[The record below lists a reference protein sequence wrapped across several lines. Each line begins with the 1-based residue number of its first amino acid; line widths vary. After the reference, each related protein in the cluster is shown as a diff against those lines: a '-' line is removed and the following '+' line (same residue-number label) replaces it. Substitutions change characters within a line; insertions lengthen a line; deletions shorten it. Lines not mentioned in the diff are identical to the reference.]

1 MSTENKALVRRWFKE
16 VWNEGNAKTIDELLT
31 DRSVIHGLGEDLRG
45 PAAFKSFHAAYRDAF
60 PDVKI
65 QIERMIAEDDL
76 VAVHWSA
83 SATHNG
89 SGLGFAATGRPVKF
103 SGMGIARFEGHKLI
117 EGWNNFDQLGLLQ
130 QIGVVALPAS

>member
-65 QIERMIAEDDL
+65 QIERMVAEDDL

-83 SATHNG
+83 SATHNV

-103 SGMGIARFEGHKLI
+103 SGMGIARFEGNKLI

>member
-65 QIERMIAEDDL
+65 QIERMVAEDDL

-103 SGMGIARFEGHKLI
+103 SGMGIARFEGNKLI

-130 QIGVVALPAS
+130 QIGAVTLAS

>member
-16 VWNEGNAKTIDELLT
+16 VWNDGNAKTIDELLT

-45 PAAFKSFHAAYRDAF
+45 SSGFKVFHTAYRDAF

-65 QIERMIAEDDL
+65 QIERMVAEDDL

-83 SATHNG
+83 TATHSG
-89 SGLGFAATGRPVKF
+89 GGLGFTATGRPVKF
-103 SGMGIARFEGHKLI
+103 SGMALARFEGNKLV

-130 QIGVVALPAS
+130 QIGVVTLAAS